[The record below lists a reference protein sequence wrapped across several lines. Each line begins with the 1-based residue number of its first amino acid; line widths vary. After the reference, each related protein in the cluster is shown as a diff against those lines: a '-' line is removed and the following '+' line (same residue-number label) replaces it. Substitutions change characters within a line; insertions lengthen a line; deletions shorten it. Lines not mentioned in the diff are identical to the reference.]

1 MSWTRRGVL
10 ASMAGV
16 CGVSGCLA
24 SPDRSL
30 PTAPTKGWNQSRC
43 DAQKTATSDVTVPE
57 RGNLAWG
64 GGSGRM
70 LSVVADQTV
79 YTVDGDDGLTALNA
93 QTGEHR
99 WQTALDRDLDDTEPV
114 GVSGGIINDQLLV
127 ATRGRLYSFSTADGS
142 ERWQRKLLGHVSSIS
157 TTVVPDRQIGLID
170 FTHRQKYYIIA
181 VTTESGEIKWR
192 DSVLRGGGR
201 GLAVFDDHVYVT
213 GTSKTGEEVLRC
225 LEIDTGELI
234 WQQGIA
240 DTDRY
245 STHVCVTSGVLIG
258 EGADITVYDHSDGK
272 ERASVEL
279 PHGRVRSIAVDD
291 GTAFVLS
298 ESGLAAVSVPDGG
311 RQWSLSRN
319 PTRHFVRGPLAVG
332 RESVVAPVL
341 MESLGCPAVVV
352 FERIDGTRRWHYT
365 LGDDFACGTIWSQP
379 VLADGAVFVDTSPHT
394 VTALGDLSQQD

>member
-30 PTAPTKGWNQSRC
+30 PTAPTGRWNQSRC
-43 DAQKTATSDVTVPE
+43 DAQKTAASDVTVPE
-57 RGNLAWG
+57 RGNLAWD

-99 WQTALDRDLDDTEPV
+99 WQTALGLDRDAGEPV
-114 GVSGGIINDQLLV
+114 GVSGGVIDKQLLI
-127 ATRGRLYSFSTADGS
+127 ATPGRLRSFNTSDGDKQWEQGLRGRA
-142 ERWQRKLLGHVSSIS
+142 SSIS
-157 TTVVPDRQIGLID
+157 TTVLPDRQIGLVD

-192 DSVLRGGGR
+192 DSALRIGGR

-213 GTSKTGEEVLRC
+213 GTSQTGEEVLRC
-225 LEIDTGELI
+225 LEVDTGELI

-245 STHVCVTSGVLIG
+245 STHVCATSGVLIG
-258 EGADITVYDHSDGK
+258 EGADITVYDHSDGTQ
-272 ERASVEL
+272 RASVEL

-291 GTAFVLS
+291 GTAFVLA
-298 ESGLAAVSVPDGG
+298 ESGLAAVSVPDGS
-311 RQWSLSRN
+311 RQWSLSRD
-319 PTRHFVRGPLAVG
+319 PTRHFVRGPPAVG
-332 RESVVAPVL
+332 RESVVAPVF
-341 MESLGCPAVVV
+341 MESLGCPAVVA
-352 FERIDGTRRWHYT
+352 FERIDGARRWHYT
-365 LGDDFACGTIWSQP
+365 LGDDFCGTIWSQP
-379 VLADGAVFVDTSPHT
+379 VLADGAVFVDTSLHT
-394 VTALGDLSQQD
+394 VAALGDISQQD